1 MRYLEKDHAQDLYRD
16 LKKKFVNRIPP
27 IICSIKGAGVHWCC
41 WVKSGF
47 KICSIEC
54 FDQFGTPEYFISFGK
69 NSKRV
74 ATGRTSS
81 KLDTINAVDDWIRG
95 DELSILYKKF
105 SFIDRCKRDII
116 NVYKDLVAADP
127 NLSKLVKIERCLSYN
142 YKLWFESDDR
152 KYNIAFDHQ
161 SQILNAAFYGNNT
174 LLFTLKTQDRTSLA
188 KLLKRWICDRALLS
202 QIQTEF
208 PWVEMENLADFYEQ
222 ENLIEGKRIQS
233 WDSLEK
239 FYAPS
244 RFLSMNN
251 ELANLM
257 TELVKSM
264 RKEGYDQYFMA
275 SQAHDILFLS
285 SFKKNGDLS
294 NFSLS
299 FSGECERAQ
308 VDGKETL
315 IQGLKVTYSVAGKTI
330 EEFEED
336 QIILTPRIRHLLHQ
350 LVKHQINYSNPRLR
364 DGGCND

>member
-69 NSKRV
+69 NSKGV

-105 SFIDRCKRDII
+105 SFIDRCKRDVIKI
-116 NVYKDLVAADP
+116 YQELVTADSS
-127 NLSKLVKIERCLSYN
+127 LSQLVKIERCFSDYQ
-142 YKLWFESDDR
+142 LWFESNDR
-152 KYNIAFDHQ
+152 KVYIGHNHQ
-161 SQILNAAFYGNNT
+161 NTILDAACYGDNT
-174 LLFTLKTQDRTSLA
+174 LLFNLKTQDRKSLA
-188 KLLKRWICDRALLS
+188 KLLKRWICDRALPS

-233 WDSLEK
+233 WDSMEK
-239 FYAPS
+239 FYDPS
-244 RFLSMNN
+244 RFLFMNN
-251 ELANLM
+251 QLANLM

-299 FSGECERAQ
+299 FSGECEIEQ
-308 VDGKETL
+308 VDSKETL

-350 LVKHQINYSNPRLR
+350 LAKHQINYSNPRR
-364 DGGCND
+364 GCND